1 MSAAAL
7 KGRGE
12 HTTVGV
18 AASVSTIRS
27 TASGAAV
34 AGGER
39 LVTCSKLVSA
49 RPCRLHLRWT
59 PESQQGS
66 DKETDVRGEGRLT
79 IGILNLVGPRAS
91 GGGGWWM
98 LAAIRWETNISS
110 RACAKTGVEGK
121 LTTQKFAQGKLLDFL
136 LLGRWRWLLVLNAK
150 CPPPGDAGVQGR
162 GRGGRGRGRW

>member
-1 MSAAAL
+1 MMSAAAL

-18 AASVSTIRS
+18 AAGISTIRS

-66 DKETDVRGEGRLT
+66 DKETVVRGEGRLT

-98 LAAIRWETNISS
+98 LAAIRGIRIFSIVRVPRLAWRGNS
-110 RACAKTGVEGK
+110 RPRNSPRENFWTS
-121 LTTQKFAQGKLLDFL
+121 FFL
-136 LLGRWRWLLVLNAK
+136 GA
-150 CPPPGDAGVQGR
+150 GDGC
-162 GRGGRGRGRW
+162 